1 MKSIIGRKIGMTEVY
16 AEDGTMY
23 AVTVVEVLPNV
34 VTQKKTLEKDGYVAL
49 QVGYE
54 DKKEKNVN
62 KPQMGIYTKAKVA
75 PKQHL
80 YELKGDELANYEV
93 GQEIKADLFKVGDV
107 VDVIGH
113 SKGRGFSGVIKRWHH
128 IIGPK
133 GHGSGYHRQ
142 QGSFANNGRCNNRV
156 IPGKKM
162 SGHMGNDQATILNAR
177 VIGVDATK
185 NYILISGGVPGSKL
199 SIITI
204 RTAVKGLK
212 HPVAIKPLMN
222 RAAYDAAIAE
232 KLAQEAAAKEAKKAE
247 EKAKL
252 EAEKKAAEEKRIAE
266 QRAADEA
273 RAAEEAKK
281 AAEEATKSQDQ
292 AAAEQPAETKPADG
306 SDKK

>member
-34 VTQKKTLEKDGYVAL
+34 VTQKKTIEKDGYEAL

-62 KPQMGIYTKAKVA
+62 KPMKGIYEKAKVS

-80 YELKGDELANYEV
+80 YELKGDELSQYEV
-93 GQEIKADLFKVGDV
+93 GQEITVDIFNQGDV

-113 SKGRGFSGVIKRWHH
+113 SKGRGFAGVIKRWHH
-128 IIGPK
+128 HIGPK

-142 QGSFANNGRCNNRV
+142 SGSFANNGRCVNRV

-162 SGHMGNDQATILNAR
+162 AGHMGNDSATVLNTR
-177 VIGVDATK
+177 VIAVDK
-185 NYILISGGVPGSKL
+185 EKKCLLILGGIPGSKL
-199 SIITI
+199 SIVKI
-204 RTAVKGLK
+204 RTAIKGIK
-212 HPVAIKPLMN
+212 HPVEIKNLLN
-222 RAAYDAAIAE
+222 RAEYDKAI
-232 KLAQEAAAKEAKKAE
+232 
-247 EKAKL
+247 
-252 EAEKKAAEEKRIAE
+252 AEKKAAEEAAKEAKKQEERAKLEAQKKALEEKKAE
-266 QRAADEA
+266 KQ

-281 AAEEATKSQDQ
+281 AAEETTNTNS
-292 AAAEQPAETKPADG
+292 EPTETTVEENK
-306 SDKK
+306 